1 MNKKILIM
9 IILIIIVVG
18 SSFAFIYYKK
28 SSTKNSVVEYL
39 TTEKNIPKKNIIQ
52 SKPFIA
58 NLKGNKNYM
67 VSVKLKNDNKTYYY
81 YKDNGKVILESYV
94 KNGKEH
100 VINK

>member
-52 SKPFIA
+52 SKPFI
-58 NLKGNKNYM
+58 
-67 VSVKLKNDNKTYYY
+67 VSAATFNVGCMASDSDGAT
-81 YKDNGKVILESYV
+81 V
-94 KNGKEH
+94 
-100 VINK
+100 

>member
-1 MNKKILIM
+1 
-9 IILIIIVVG
+9 
-18 SSFAFIYYKK
+18 
-28 SSTKNSVVEYL
+28 
-39 TTEKNIPKKNIIQ
+39 
-52 SKPFIA
+52 
-58 NLKGNKNYM
+58 M